1 MSAKTSE
8 LKRGMV
14 LTGLARTVFMEQR
27 ARYGTSLDL
36 QLGKGPVSATE
47 LAWAAVASGEF
58 SIAVR
63 AGRYFA
69 LRMCIRTAPSPR
81 PLNVPADRTCI
92 VNGGTK
98 VCKAHAYQF

>member
-1 MSAKTSE
+1 
-8 LKRGMV
+8 
-14 LTGLARTVFMEQR
+14 MEQR

-36 QLGKGPVSATE
+36 QLGQEPISVTK
-47 LAWAAVASGEF
+47 LAWAAAASGEF

-69 LRMCIRTAPSPR
+69 LRMCTRTAPSPR
-81 PLNVPADRTCI
+81 PVKVPADRTCI

-98 VCKAHAYQF
+98 VRNTHV